1 MCYND
6 YMNNIKELIGMDL
19 ITIRELYK
27 NREEYL
33 DKDITIGGW
42 VRSLR
47 DSKAFGFI
55 VVNDGTFF
63 EPLQVVYH
71 DTMDNFD
78 EISRLNVGAAVIV
91 TGTLV
96 ATPQAKQPFEIQARE
111 VEVEGASAPD
121 YPLQKKRHSF
131 EYLRTIAHLRPRTNT
146 FQAVF
151 RVRSLTAYALH
162 RFFQERGFVYV
173 HTPIITG
180 SDCEGAGEMFRV
192 TTLDLE
198 DTPKDGQGNVDYSR
212 DFFGKETSLTVSGQ
226 LNGETYAQAFR
237 NIYTFGP
244 TFRAE
249 NSNTTRHAAEFWMIE
264 PEMAFADLDDNM
276 MLAEA
281 MLKYVINYVLENAP
295 EEISFFN
302 SFVDKGLL
310 DRLKN
315 VVSSEF
321 ARVTYTEAVE
331 ILEKNND
338 KFEYKVSWG
347 TDLQTEHERYLT
359 EEVYKRPV
367 FVTDY
372 PKEIKAFYMK
382 QNDDGRTVAAV
393 DCLVPGIGEIIGGS
407 QREDD
412 YDKLLARMKEMDLK
426 EEDYE
431 FYLDLRRYGS
441 TRHSGFGLGF
451 ERCIMYL
458 TGMGNIRDVIPF
470 PRTVNNCEL

>member
-1 MCYND
+1 M
-6 YMNNIKELIGMDL
+6 KL
-19 ITIRELYK
+19 TRIRDLYK
-27 NREEYL
+27 NREAYL
-33 DKDITIGGW
+33 DQKVTVGGW
-42 VRSLR
+42 VRSIR
-47 DSKAFGFI
+47 DSKSFGFI

-71 DTMDNFD
+71 DTMENFE
-78 EISRLNVGAAVIV
+78 EISRLNVGAAIIV

-96 ATPQAKQPFEIQARE
+96 ATPQAKQPFEIQADT
-111 VEVEGASAPD
+111 VEVEGASAPE

-151 RVRSLTAYALH
+151 RVRSLTAYAIH
-162 RFFQERGFVYV
+162 KFFQERDFVYV

-198 DTPKDGQGNVDYSR
+198 NVPKDKEGHVDYSQ

-249 NSNTTRHAAEFWMIE
+249 NSNTTRHAAEVWMIE
-264 PEMAFADLDDNM
+264 PEIAFADLEDDM
-276 MLAEA
+276 DLAES
-281 MLKYVINYVLENAP
+281 MLKYVINYVLEAAP
-295 EEISFFN
+295 EEMNFFN

-310 DRLKN
+310 ERLHN

-321 ARVTYTEAVE
+321 ARVTYTEAIE
-331 ILEKNND
+331 LLEKNND
-338 KFEYKVSWG
+338 NFEYKVSWG

-359 EEVYKRPV
+359 EQIFKRPV

-382 QNDDGRTVAAV
+382 ANPDGKTVAAV

-412 YDKLLARMKEMDLK
+412 YDKLKARIEELGMK
-426 EEDYE
+426 EEDYQ
-431 FYLDLRRYGS
+431 FYMDLRKYGS
-441 TRHSGFGLGF
+441 TRHAGFGLGF

-458 TGMGNIRDVIPF
+458 TGMTNIRDVLPF